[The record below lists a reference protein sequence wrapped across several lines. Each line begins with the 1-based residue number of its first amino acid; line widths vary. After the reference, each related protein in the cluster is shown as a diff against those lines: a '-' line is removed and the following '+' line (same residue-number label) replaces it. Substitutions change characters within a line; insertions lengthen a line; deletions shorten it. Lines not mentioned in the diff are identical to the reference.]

1 MNINKTLP
9 LPFNELLPTL
19 KTLTFSPPPYPSSFR
34 YIDDF
39 TEKSHVLT
47 NVEEN
52 KWRISCNGTTES
64 LDFERYINDG
74 NLIGV
79 IKGMVLDNLSKYS
92 TSTSVRHTFGLAH
105 FPLSSIIEFLEIR
118 PDTARPFWDSLRA
131 QSFPISAYRGL
142 KALLRFASERRLGL
156 WTPLYLPFISA
167 SLPLPTVDKFSAVR
181 TGDVFLSIEEEALLV
196 RWIYERAINAKTLAD
211 KDLKDAA
218 LLICNYQFAMRPKQI
233 GVLRRRDCRVLDSVA
248 GNGSTVHLTFRM
260 LKQKS
265 TSTALIPLIRKVK
278 RDWASIFTEV
288 YSRGKNESG
297 DAHLFG
303 HNSSNSVTNRIIE
316 LLATILESD
325 RSATDLRHSGAMR
338 QVDAGASAEDLAEF
352 MGHSSLE
359 SGLVYF
365 DQSATQSERVNQA
378 LGISE
383 TYQRVARLGKERFIS
398 NDDLAKLKGDQQ
410 IAGVPHG
417 IPISGIG
424 GCQTGQPSCPY
435 NPVTACYGCP
445 KFMPLN
451 DIGIHKK
458 VLHDYQGVVKFFY
471 EASRGESESPAY
483 LQLKRTISEVNS
495 VIDEL
500 ESIHA

>member
-1 MNINKTLP
+1 MKKNNSIQ
-9 LPFNELLPTL
+9 LPFNEISLPQKKL
-19 KTLTFSPPPYPSSFR
+19 SLSPPPYSSSFR

-39 TEKSHVLT
+39 TEKHHILE
-47 NVEEN
+47 NIEEN
-52 KWRISCNGTTES
+52 KWSITSNGAVEI
-64 LDFERYINDG
+64 LDFERYANDE
-74 NLIGV
+74 NLIRV
-79 IKGMVLDNLSKYS
+79 IKGLALDLLFRFSTRTATMRIYNLKQLSLATLIEVL
-92 TSTSVRHTFGLAH
+92 
-105 FPLSSIIEFLEIR
+105 EFRPDEIR
-118 PDTARPFWDSLRA
+118 VFWDSLRA
-131 QSFPISAYRGL
+131 KSFSTNTYSAL
-142 KALLRFASERRLGL
+142 KALLKFASERGIGL
-156 WTPLYLPFISA
+156 WTPLYLPYIS
-167 SLPLPTVDKFSAVR
+167 STLPLPPKDKFAAVR

-196 RWIYERAINAKTLAD
+196 RWIYERSTNATKLTD
-211 KDLKDAA
+211 DDLTDTA
-218 LLICNYQFAMRPKQI
+218 LIICNYQFAMRPKQI
-233 GVLRRRDCRVLDSVA
+233 GILRRRDCRVLHSADGGS
-248 GNGSTVHLTFRM
+248 STVHLTFRM
-260 LKQKS
+260 LKQRSASAKL
-265 TSTALIPLIRKVK
+265 TPLIRKIK
-278 RDWASIFTEV
+278 REWSSIFVEI
-288 YSRGKNESG
+288 YMRGSHESG

-303 HNSSNSVTNRIIE
+303 HNSSDSVSNRIIK
-316 LLATILESD
+316 LLKHILESD

-338 QVDAGASAEDLAEF
+338 LVDAGASAEDLAEF

-398 NDDLAKLKGDQQ
+398 NDDLAKLKGYQQ

-417 IPISGIG
+417 IPIAGIG

-451 DIGIHKK
+451 DISIHKK
-458 VLHDYQGVVKFFY
+458 VLHDYQGIVKFFY

-500 ESIHA
+500 ESTHE